1 MTVKD
6 YEKLVQMLLT
16 ENDRLKE
23 ENAKLRN
30 IEPEKYD
37 TEKAIA
43 QIRARNCVYFGFG
56 EAHNGSEWARRLGLP
71 RNTVWRYFQRGLTV
85 EEIAEM
91 RGLKYPK

>member
-30 IEPEKYD
+30 IEPVKQKYR
-37 TEKAIA
+37 TINRN
-43 QIRARNCVYFGFG
+43 RAYPGFG
-56 EAHNGSEWARRLGLP
+56 ELHTCAEWARRLGIP
-71 RNTVWRYFQRGLTV
+71 RNTTWRYFQRGLTV
-85 EEIAEM
+85 EEIAKM
-91 RGLKYPK
+91 RGIKYP